1 MFSWAPATSYQ
12 LPATSYRL
20 PGDWNQLALGGGIHW
35 ESKAGDP
42 FAQYT
47 RHGYALLHLMAR
59 YEVSKQLTPAAH
71 LNNVFDKRYMMGV
84 SDVRGLYGFP
94 RNFML
99 SAKYPF

>member
-1 MFSWAPATSYQ
+1 
-12 LPATSYRL
+12 
-20 PGDWNQLALGGGIHW
+20 
-35 ESKAGDP
+35 
-42 FAQYT
+42 
-47 RHGYALLHLMAR
+47 MAR

-94 RNFML
+94 RNVML